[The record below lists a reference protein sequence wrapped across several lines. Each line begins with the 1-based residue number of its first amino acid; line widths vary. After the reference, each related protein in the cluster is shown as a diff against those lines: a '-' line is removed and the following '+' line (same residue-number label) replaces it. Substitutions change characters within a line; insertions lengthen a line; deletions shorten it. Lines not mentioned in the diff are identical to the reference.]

1 MKGVATAR
9 SAALR
14 EVCSVVM
21 HAVFRGG
28 ARGCRAG
35 HTSAKAMEGISVPGA
50 GAEEPSGVWGVE
62 RVEGGPGNWREP
74 PRRRACGAASA
85 SVYNRTHGK

>member
-1 MKGVATAR
+1 MKEVATAR
-9 SAALR
+9 SAALS

-21 HAVFRGG
+21 HARKGTRGS
-28 ARGCRAG
+28 RAG
-35 HTSAKAMEGISVPGA
+35 YTSAKAMEGTSVPGA

-62 RVEGGPGNWREP
+62 RAEGGPGNWREP